1 VDALKR
7 AKEIIGIEKDALAG
21 LADSINGNFNG
32 AVSLM
37 LETTGRVVV
46 TGMGKSGMVG
56 KKISATLSSVGTP
69 SFFLHPAEAIHGDLG
84 MLARDDLLLAV
95 SNSGESEE
103 MVRLLPVIKRFGLK
117 LIALCGRADSTLARA
132 ADVFLNTGVKKEAC
146 PWDIVPTSSTTA
158 LMAMGD
164 ALAIVLMEKKEFKQ
178 EDFANFH
185 PGGSLGRGMFVKV
198 KDLMH
203 SGADI
208 PKVAVSA
215 SMQDVLREIS
225 TKRLGVT
232 TVVDNDGALQGII
245 TDGDLRRL
253 MEQEADPMS
262 KTAGEILSRNP
273 RTIEL
278 EAFGGGAVKLMEDNK
293 ITSLVI
299 VSGGDRVEGIVHLH
313 DLLKAGV
320 V

>member
-1 VDALKR
+1 VDILKR
-7 AKEIIGIEKDALAG
+7 AKEIIGIERDALAS
-21 LADSINGNFNG
+21 LADSINGNFTG
-32 AVSLM
+32 AVDLM

-132 ADVFLNTGVKKEAC
+132 ADVFLDTGVKKEAC

-164 ALAIVLMEKKEFKQ
+164 ALSIVLMEKKEFKQ

-208 PKVAVSA
+208 PKVAASA
-215 SMQDVLREIS
+215 SMKDVLREIS

-232 TVVDNDGALQGII
+232 TVVDKDGALQGII

-253 MEQEADPMS
+253 MENEADPMS
-262 KTAGEILSRNP
+262 KTAGEILSRSP

-278 EAFGGGAVKLMEDNK
+278 EAFGGAAVKLMEDNK

>member
-1 VDALKR
+1 MER
-7 AKEIIGIEKDALAG
+7 DALAD
-21 LADSINGNFNG
+21 LANSVNGNFTE
-32 AVSLM
+32 AVELM
-37 LETTGRVVV
+37 LATTGRVVV

-103 MVRLLPVIKRFGLK
+103 MVRLLPIIKRFGLK
-117 LIALCGRADSTLARA
+117 LIALCGRADSTLAKA
-132 ADVFLNTGVKKEAC
+132 ADVFLDTGVKKEAC
-146 PWDIVPTSSTTA
+146 PWDMVPTSSTTA
-158 LMAMGD
+158 LIAMGD
-164 ALAIVLMEKKEFKQ
+164 ALSIVLMEKKEFKQ

-185 PGGSLGRGMFVKV
+185 PGGSLGRGMFIKV

-203 SGADI
+203 SGADM
-208 PKVAVSA
+208 PKVAASA
-215 SMQDVLREIS
+215 SMQDVLHEIS
-225 TKRLGVT
+225 TKRFGVT
-232 TVVDNDGALQGII
+232 TVVDKDGALQGII

-253 MEQEADPMS
+253 MEKEADPMA
-262 KTAGEILSRNP
+262 KTAGEILTRNP
-273 RTIEL
+273 RTIDM
-278 EAFGGGAVKLMEDNK
+278 EAFGGAAVKLMEDNK

-299 VSGGDRVEGIVHLH
+299 VSGGKRVEGIIHLH

>member
-1 VDALKR
+1 
-7 AKEIIGIEKDALAG
+7 
-21 LADSINGNFNG
+21 
-32 AVSLM
+32 
-37 LETTGRVVV
+37 
-46 TGMGKSGMVG
+46 
-56 KKISATLSSVGTP
+56 
-69 SFFLHPAEAIHGDLG
+69 
-84 MLARDDLLLAV
+84 
-95 SNSGESEE
+95 
-103 MVRLLPVIKRFGLK
+103 
-117 LIALCGRADSTLARA
+117 
-132 ADVFLNTGVKKEAC
+132 
-146 PWDIVPTSSTTA
+146 
-158 LMAMGD
+158 
-164 ALAIVLMEKKEFKQ
+164 
-178 EDFANFH
+178 
-185 PGGSLGRGMFVKV
+185 MFVKV

-215 SMQDVLREIS
+215 SMKDVLREIS

-253 MEQEADPMS
+253 MGNEADPMS

-278 EAFGGGAVKLMEDNK
+278 EALGGAAVKLMEDNK
-293 ITSLVI
+293 ITALVI
-299 VSGGDRVEGIVHLH
+299 VSGSDRVEGIVHLH